1 MMKKFSIALL
11 ALAASF
17 AATPAA
23 LASSFAFSFN
33 SQDFGVI
40 ATGSLTGT
48 EVGSSGVYNITSGL
62 VDLVLDGTN
71 LASGPLTGT
80 GVDGSDNMLTPG
92 AAGVDPL
99 ISFGGLSFDF
109 AGAFVNIY
117 SGDQTL
123 GEGFLGKGSLTYGIQ
138 DGTPCL
144 GVVDD
149 LNGELTMANT
159 ASAPEPSSLLFLG
172 TGFLVLAF
180 LAFRKVKPSA
190 GLVIEA

>member
-1 MMKKFSIALL
+1 MKKFSIALL

-17 AATPAA
+17 AASPAA
-23 LASSFAFSFN
+23 LASSFAFNFTTPG
-33 SQDFGVI
+33 FGVI

-48 EVGSSGVYNITSGL
+48 EVGSTGVYDITSGFVNL
-62 VDLVLDGTN
+62 VEFGTT
-71 LASGPLTGT
+71 LATGSLTAT

-99 ISFGGLSFDF
+99 VSFGGLSFDI

-138 DGTPCL
+138 DGTPYL

-149 LNGELTMANT
+149 LNGELTLAST

-172 TGFLVLAF
+172 TGFLALAF
-180 LAFRKVKPSA
+180 FAFRKVKPSA